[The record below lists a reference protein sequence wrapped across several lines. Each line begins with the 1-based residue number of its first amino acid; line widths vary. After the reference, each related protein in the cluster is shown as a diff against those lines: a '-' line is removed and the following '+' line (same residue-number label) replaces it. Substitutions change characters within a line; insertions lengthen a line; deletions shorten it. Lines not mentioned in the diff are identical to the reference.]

1 MTALDTMVLHF
12 LTAFLLSTN
21 FHAGEKVEAEVEEGF
36 ERQLLPRKDARRS
49 YVGEFVTSL
58 ALPHECMKKDVK
70 LLR

>member
-1 MTALDTMVLHF
+1 M
-12 LTAFLLSTN
+12 
-21 FHAGEKVEAEVEEGF
+21 EAEVEEGF